1 MRTERLRKKDFVGCQ
16 LFPTHFSFSNEEH
29 IATNIMQILARR
41 QIASWTNPLSLF
53 LLLNIFGK
61 CFASE
66 CLTIL
71 FKKYP
76 RKLTC

>member
-1 MRTERLRKKDFVGCQ
+1 MRTERESLGTRLWKKVFVGCQ

-41 QIASWTNPLSLF
+41 QIASWTNLLSLF
-53 LLLNIFGK
+53 YIFGK

-66 CLTIL
+66 
-71 FKKYP
+71 
-76 RKLTC
+76 